1 MAQKKRSGAKKR
13 TASKSRKTARKSS
26 RGKIY
31 MPLNSVIT
39 LCAVIVGVCSLL
51 LAVFTFAGNTEKAPL
66 QVAEKTKIQKNESR
80 VDAEKKSGQK
90 TNSRPAQPQPQKKN
104 KDSAR
109 KAPENSAVK
118 NFPEKKSVSN
128 STAEKKP
135 EIKAEAK
142 PENKT
147 AKPEKTETKAEP
159 RSEKNAAVPS
169 VKEDPN
175 SDSGWDIPDF
185 PAARN
190 NATLVIVFDDGG
202 HNMSQLEK
210 CVVLPFPVTVAVL
223 PRLAHSAEAAER
235 VRKSGNEV
243 ILHQP
248 MQSVNLN
255 VDPGEGAVT
264 PEMDEEK
271 IRSTVLAN
279 LYEIWPVSGMNN
291 HEGSLIT
298 ADAEKIAAVMQICSQ
313 QEIYFLDSRTN
324 SDSKVQYVSSVV
336 GYPYYERNVF
346 LDNTKNRKDI
356 ISEIEKGVEFANKN
370 GVAIMIGHVW
380 SAEILPGILREVYP
394 VLSAKGY
401 KFTTVSACGALKRG

>member
-51 LAVFTFAGNTEKAPL
+51 LAVFTFAGKTEKAPL

-104 KDSAR
+104 
-109 KAPENSAVK
+109 ENSAVK
-118 NFPEKKSVSN
+118 NSPEKKSVSN

-135 EIKAEAK
+135 EIKAETK
-142 PENKT
+142 TENKS

-159 RSEKNAAVPS
+159 RAEKAAAVPS
-169 VKEDPN
+169 VKENPSSN
-175 SDSGWDIPDF
+175 SGWDIPDF

-324 SDSKVQYVSSVV
+324 SDSKVQYVSSVM
-336 GYPYYERNVF
+336 GYPYYERNIF

-356 ISEIEKGVEFANKN
+356 LSEIEKGVEFANKN

>member
-1 MAQKKRSGAKKR
+1 MAQKKRPGAKKR
-13 TASKSRKTARKSS
+13 TASKSRKTSRKSS

-51 LAVFTFAGNTEKAPL
+51 LAVFTFAGKTEDAPL
-66 QVAEKTKIQKNESR
+66 QASAKTEIQRNSEKKSPQKSKPRPAQEQKNETSSR
-80 VDAEKKSGQK
+80 KSAGKPAEKESSEKKSAS
-90 TNSRPAQPQPQKKN
+90 NSKAEPKPEN
-104 KDSAR
+104 KAEAR
-109 KAPENSAVK
+109 TEKINAAPEKVES
-118 NFPEKKSVSN
+118 
-128 STAEKKP
+128 KP
-135 EIKAEAK
+135 EIKIEPRAE
-142 PENKT
+142 KT
-147 AKPEKTETKAEP
+147 AA
-159 RSEKNAAVPS
+159 SVPS
-169 VKEDPN
+169 PKEN
-175 SDSGWDIPDF
+175 SSSKPGWDIPDF
-185 PAARN
+185 PPARN
-190 NATLVIVFDDGG
+190 NAKLVIVFDDGG

-248 MQSVNLN
+248 MQSVNMN
-255 VDPGEGAVT
+255 VNPGEGAVT
-264 PEMDEEK
+264 PDMGEEK

-279 LYEIWPVSGMNN
+279 IYEIWPIAGMNN

-298 ADAEKIAAVMQICSQ
+298 ADAEKVAAVMQICSQ

-324 SDSKVQYVSSVV
+324 SDSKVQYVSSVM

-346 LDNTKNRKDI
+346 LDNTKNRRDI
-356 ISEIEKGVEFANKN
+356 LAEIKKGVEVANKN

-401 KFTTVSACGALKRG
+401 KFTTVSASGALKRG

>member
-51 LAVFTFAGNTEKAPL
+51 LAVFTFAGKTEKAPL

-90 TNSRPAQPQPQKKN
+90 TKSRPAQPQPQKKN
-104 KDSAR
+104 EDSAR

-128 STAEKKP
+128 SPAEKKP
-135 EIKAEAK
+135 EIKAETK
-142 PENKT
+142 TENKS

-159 RSEKNAAVPS
+159 RAEKAAAVPS
-169 VKEDPN
+169 VKENPSSN
-175 SDSGWDIPDF
+175 SGWDIPDF

-324 SDSKVQYVSSVV
+324 SDSKVQYVSSVM

-356 ISEIEKGVEFANKN
+356 LSEIEKGVEFANKN

>member
-51 LAVFTFAGNTEKAPL
+51 LAVFTFAGKTEKAPL

-90 TNSRPAQPQPQKKN
+90 TNSPPAQPQPQKKN
-104 KDSAR
+104 EDSAR

-118 NFPEKKSVSN
+118 NSPEKKSVSN

-169 VKEDPN
+169 VKENPN
-175 SDSGWDIPDF
+175 SNSGWDIPDF

-324 SDSKVQYVSSVV
+324 SDSKVQYVSSVM

-356 ISEIEKGVEFANKN
+356 LSEIEKGVEFANKN

>member
-51 LAVFTFAGNTEKAPL
+51 LAVFTFAGKTEKAPL

-90 TNSRPAQPQPQKKN
+90 TNSRPAQPQQQKKN
-104 KDSAR
+104 EDSAR

-118 NFPEKKSVSN
+118 NSPEKKSVSN
-128 STAEKKP
+128 SIAEKKP
-135 EIKAEAK
+135 ETK

-159 RSEKNAAVPS
+159 RAEKAAAVPS
-169 VKEDPN
+169 AKENP
-175 SDSGWDIPDF
+175 SSRPGWDIPNF

-324 SDSKVQYVSSVV
+324 SDSKVQYVSSVM
-336 GYPYYERNVF
+336 GYPYYERNIF

-356 ISEIEKGVEFANKN
+356 LSEIEKGVEFANKN

>member
-13 TASKSRKTARKSS
+13 TASKSRKTSRKSS

-51 LAVFTFAGNTEKAPL
+51 LAVFTFAGKTEDVPL
-66 QVAEKTKIQKNESR
+66 QASAKTEIQRNSEKKSPQKSKPRPAQEQKNETSSR
-80 VDAEKKSGQK
+80 KSAGKPAEKESSEKKSAS
-90 TNSRPAQPQPQKKN
+90 NSKAEPKPEN
-104 KDSAR
+104 KAEAR
-109 KAPENSAVK
+109 TEKINAAPEKVES
-118 NFPEKKSVSN
+118 
-128 STAEKKP
+128 KP
-135 EIKAEAK
+135 EIKTDPRAE
-142 PENKT
+142 KT
-147 AKPEKTETKAEP
+147 AA
-159 RSEKNAAVPS
+159 SVPS
-169 VKEDPN
+169 PKEN
-175 SDSGWDIPDF
+175 SSSKPGWDIPDF
-185 PAARN
+185 PPARN
-190 NATLVIVFDDGG
+190 NAKLVIVFDDGG

-248 MQSVNLN
+248 MQSVNMN
-255 VDPGEGAVT
+255 VNPGEGAVT
-264 PEMDEEK
+264 PDMDEEK

-279 LYEIWPVSGMNN
+279 IYEIWPIAGMNN

-298 ADAEKIAAVMQICSQ
+298 ADAEKVAAVMQICSQ

-324 SDSKVQYVSSVV
+324 SDSKVQYVSSVM

-356 ISEIEKGVEFANKN
+356 LAEIKKGVEVANKN

-401 KFTTVSACGALKRG
+401 KFTTVSASGALKRG